1 MMMIN
6 LFFFFCITTA
16 IVIVLKITR
25 KHRDVKTLL
34 KKLPNF
40 RAVPSLPLLGSAFLF
55 RDSTPDGILRTLT
68 KFHRQYGKNLL
79 LQELGNEFKLLTTDP
94 RVIEQVMQTRNVKKT
109 SFYKFLTP
117 WLGHSSVILDGSR
130 WSTRRKII
138 NPAFH
143 YKMLN
148 DFILTMVA
156 QTDTLVEK
164 LRSHV
169 GGPEFDVHFP
179 LRYCTMDV
187 ISETAMGIQLQCQ
200 SNPKVQ
206 FVEASEAMI
215 DIVHKRIFNPFV
227 SNNFIYSLTKA
238 GKRQKEIVKVLN
250 NFMDT
255 VIQER
260 KQNDNA
266 ALESIEGNRSMKMT
280 FLDLLLQT
288 RYDGEPLPDEDIRGE
303 VNTFMFAGHETI
315 TSCVSFAL
323 YYLSRNPT
331 IQQKLYDEIVSV
343 YGADGN
349 VRSATIT
356 HASLQQLKYMEMV
369 IKETLRMNPSIPLI
383 GRTSAGDMIVDGV
396 AIPAGTEVMINIYIM
411 HNDPDQYP
419 EPDRFLP
426 ERFENEDGKT
436 TFSYLPFS
444 AGIRSCIGQRYAMLE
459 MKTILVKLLA
469 NYRLMPCKQEN
480 ELQLKADLTL
490 KPLRGAFIKI
500 LER

>member
-1 MMMIN
+1 MVISFFI
-6 LFFFFCITTA
+6 LFCVTA
-16 IVIVLKITR
+16 ALAIVLKVTIKCR
-25 KHRDVKTLL
+25 EVANLL

-40 RAVPSLPLLGSAFLF
+40 RAVPSLPLLGSALLF
-55 RDSTPDGILRTLT
+55 RDTTPDGIVRTMT

-79 LQELGNEFKLLTTDP
+79 LQELGNEFKLLTIDP
-94 RVIEQVMQTRNVKKT
+94 RVIEQVMQTRNIKKT
-109 SFYKFLTP
+109 KLYRFLSP
-117 WLGHSSVILDGSR
+117 WIGNSSVSLDGER
-130 WSTRRKII
+130 WLTRRKII
-138 NPAFH
+138 SPVFH

-156 QTDTLVEK
+156 QADVLVEK
-164 LRSHV
+164 LRGNV
-169 GGPEFDVHFP
+169 GGSDFDIYLPV
-179 LRYCTMDV
+179 RYCTMDV
-187 ISETAMGIQLQCQ
+187 IYETALGIKLQSQL
-200 SNPKVQ
+200 NPNVQ
-206 FVEASEAMI
+206 HVEATDEFL
-215 DIVHKRIFNPFV
+215 DLVHKRIFNPLMR
-227 SNNFIYSLTKA
+227 SNFIYSFTKA
-238 GKRQKEIVKVLN
+238 GQRQKEIVKVLN

-260 KQNDNA
+260 KHNDNA
-266 ALESIEGNRSMKMT
+266 ALESIEGNRSTRMT

-288 RYDGEPLPDEDIRGE
+288 RYDGEPMPDEEIRGE

-369 IKETLRMNPSIPLI
+369 IKETLRMSPSVPFI
-383 GRTSAGDMIVDGV
+383 GRTSAGDMTVNGV
-396 AIPAGTEVMINIYIM
+396 VIPAETEVLINIYIM

-444 AGIRSCIGQRYAMLE
+444 AGIRSCVGQRFATLE
-459 MKTILVKLLA
+459 MKTILIKLLA
-469 NYRLMPCKQEN
+469 NYRMLSCKQEN
-480 ELQLKADLTL
+480 ELQFKSDLTL
-490 KPLRGAFIKI
+490 KPLKGAFMQI